1 MAPTNRSI
9 TTAFRQHTRTGRRP
23 PTTRAAERPAGKNQ
37 ATWPG
42 SARSH
47 APESLLLLPA
57 ALVKMMTE
65 GRGEVAKGGRSQSG
79 RQRQDTV
86 LLLSCPEAQKLRFQ
100 RRGPLRCAPWSFPAW
115 VLKSSLHRFPSASAP
130 AADHAPRKPAPAAIV
145 RG

>member
-1 MAPTNRSI
+1 MAPTNRHI

-37 ATWPG
+37 ATRPG
-42 SARSH
+42 SARNH

-65 GRGEVAKGGRSQSG
+65 GRGEVAKGGWSQSG

-86 LLLSCPEAQKLRFQ
+86 LLLSCLEAQKLRFRSEE
-100 RRGPLRCAPWSFPAW
+100 RRVGKEGRSRWS
-115 VLKSSLHRFPSASAP
+115 
-130 AADHAPRKPAPAAIV
+130 
-145 RG
+145 

>member
-37 ATWPG
+37 ATRPG
-42 SARSH
+42 SARNH
-47 APESLLLLPA
+47 APESLLLSPA

-79 RQRQDTV
+79 RQRQDSV
-86 LLLSCPEAQKLRFQ
+86 LLLSCPEEQKLRFQ
-100 RRGPLRCAPWSFPAW
+100 RRGAPPLPLWWCLCF
-115 VLKSSLHRFPSASAP
+115 
-130 AADHAPRKPAPAAIV
+130 V
-145 RG
+145 RWCLLLL

>member
-86 LLLSCPEAQKLRFQ
+86 LLLSCLEAQKLCFQ
-100 RRGPLRCAPWSFPAW
+100 GVGPRSAAEWSFPPG
-115 VLKSSLHRFPSASAP
+115 SSGGSWTGLRADGGV
-130 AADHAPRKPAPAAIV
+130 AADHAPSKPAPAAIV

>member
-1 MAPTNRSI
+1 MAPTNRHI

-37 ATWPG
+37 ATRPG
-42 SARSH
+42 SARNH
-47 APESLLLLPA
+47 APESLLLPA

-86 LLLSCPEAQKLRFQ
+86 LLLSFPEAQKLRFQ
-100 RRGPLRCAPWSFPAW
+100 RRGPLRCAPWQLGRA
-115 VLKSSLHRFPSASAP
+115 H
-130 AADHAPRKPAPAAIV
+130 D
-145 RG
+145 